1 MEVRGVKEKI
11 FKASVRRICRV
22 LGVSR
27 SGSTRPT
34 SKSGAEGGRNRG
46 SELSERILELIREH
60 PTFGYRRLWA
70 LLRFHDGIT
79 VTKRTV
85 HRILT
90 SNGWQVR
97 NRKVSAQPRVQARRS
112 QTIMANTRWA
122 TDITHIPCGVDGW
135 GHLVAVIDCC
145 DRELIGFEFAL
156 RGRAR
161 EAERALEN
169 ACIKRFGTLR
179 PNKPMPV
186 IRSDNGLV
194 FQSRR
199 FRETCRDYKLAQE
212 FITPYTPEQNGII
225 ERFFRSLK
233 EECVWQHNFTSFEEA
248 RRTITQWINWYNTDR
263 PHQSLG
269 YISPS
274 RYHSQKLQLVA

>member
-1 MEVRGVKEKI
+1 MKEKI
-11 FKASVRRICRV
+11 LKASVRRICRV

-34 SKSGAEGGRNRG
+34 SKSGAEGGRNRV

-97 NRKVSAQPRVQARRS
+97 NRKVSTQPRVQARRS

-248 RRTITQWINWYNTDR
+248 RCTITQWIEWYNTGR

>member
-1 MEVRGVKEKI
+1 MKEKI
-11 FKASVRRICRV
+11 LKASVRRICRV

-34 SKSGAEGGRNRG
+34 SKSGAEGGRNRV

-70 LLRFHDGIT
+70 LLRFQDGIT

-90 SNGWQVR
+90 GNGWQVR
-97 NRKVSAQPRVQARRS
+97 NRKVSAQPRVKARRS

-248 RRTITQWINWYNTDR
+248 RRTITQWIEWYNTGR

>member
-1 MEVRGVKEKI
+1 MKESLP
-11 FKASVRRICRV
+11 KASIRRICRV

-27 SGSTRPT
+27 SGSIRP
-34 SKSGAEGGRNRG
+34 SHKSGAEGRRNATM
-46 SELSERILELIREH
+46 ELTDRIRVLIKEH
-60 PTFGYRRLWA
+60 PTYGYRRLWA
-70 LLRFHDGIT
+70 VLRFREGIP

-85 HRILT
+85 HRIIT
-90 SNGWQVR
+90 NNGWQVR
-97 NRKVSAQPRVQARRS
+97 NRKISARPRVKARRS
-112 QTIMANTRWA
+112 QTDMTNTRWA
-122 TDITHIPCGVDGW
+122 TDITHISCGADGW

-169 ACIKRFGTLR
+169 ACINRFGTLR

-194 FQSRR
+194 FQSKRY
-199 FRETCRDYKLAQE
+199 RETCRDYKLAQE

-233 EECVWQHNFTSFEEA
+233 EECVWQHNFASFEEA
-248 RRTITQWINWYNTDR
+248 RRTITQWINWYNTGR

-269 YISPS
+269 YITPTV
-274 RYHSQKLQLVA
+274 YHKQKLLSVA